1 MAKIPTILEAGRADG
16 KLIKTNSIY
25 DDNQE
30 KFLSDKIK
38 EIDNNHNNLT
48 DTVNALIDT
57 VNNNELDIENKL
69 ETEQNRATTVENN
82 LRETINNITEISGSA
97 TTANVVTIN
106 TIPNSS
112 SSNVQQALNELFK
125 ADEEL
130 NNAIEE
136 EKAAMI
142 GTNRITDRSI
152 TISKLSEDIV
162 TVSKN
167 RFNPNDKDVKV
178 GYYLNQD
185 GDLIANS
192 TYIVSGYISFSE
204 NDGSLVCS
212 IDGTANEG
220 GGFCELY
227 DSQKNRIA
235 GFISNEINGILKWQ
249 TSVAYA
255 RFSIGTRA
263 IGRNIQIEK
272 GEIITAYES
281 YFGSE
286 HLFKESLIPTL
297 STNKLAEGAVTTSK
311 IAKDAVT
318 TSKIAKDA
326 VTSVNIADEAI
337 GLAQISSEII
347 EKSGGKNR
355 FNPNDTDVKIGYYI
369 NNDGIL
375 LANSNYIVTGYIPFS
390 EEDGSLISSYNG
402 RVNNG
407 GGYSELYDNHKN
419 RIAGFKNES
428 TNGILK
434 WQDGIAYARFSVQT
448 VSIDTIQIEQGETIT
463 EFETYIKGNRIKESL
478 IPALGDL
485 NNVLQNN
492 TKKINNLNEII
503 IGNNDTKNIQLVASA
518 YSNIDNIN
526 IPSGYTI
533 LSVDGYSGDIIF
545 CPTST
550 FDLSNA
556 DNVRIGNTSSAQPPL
571 VGYTFTAD
579 YHSCRP
585 TSEINTELVI
595 KISKKGLIEKVDS
608 IQIPIPYE
616 ITPAKVYAS
625 ILNANTAINIEKN
638 SIKNAKSIS
647 FSAKFTTFS
656 SIKIAHGNVDEYASS
671 HIIIDSTKVYVYRCY
686 TDKQLVQ
693 TLTHGLTIKN
703 NIGVVIS
710 CDIMG
715 TASLIVTSN
724 GNIFSKDIT
733 WLGSNG
739 NIAATGIDMELSDV
753 VFGFNCYRYNSNIWL
768 FGDSYINLT
777 DESRW
782 SSYLIKNGY
791 NDILFNAF
799 PGQNSES
806 ALIDFNNCISHGKP
820 KIVIWCLGMNDVDQS
835 SSVNSS
841 WLRVY
846 NIVKEKC
853 ENLGI
858 TLILSTIPNVPS
870 RNNSYKNSI
879 IRSSGLRYIDF
890 YNAVGSTESGSWYD
904 GMLSTDGVHPT
915 EKGAVA
921 LFSRAV
927 ADVPELMSKA

>member
-48 DTVNALIDT
+48 DTVNALTDT

-69 ETEQNRATTVENN
+69 EAEQTRATNTENN
-82 LRETINNITEISGSA
+82 LRETINNITEISESA
-97 TTANVVTIN
+97 TNANIVTID

-130 NNAIEE
+130 NVAIEK

-142 GTNRITDRSI
+142 GTDRITDRSI

-167 RFNPNDKDVKV
+167 RFNPSDPNVKV
-178 GYYLNQD
+178 GYYLNLD
-185 GDLIANS
+185 GDLIASN
-192 TYIVSGYISFSE
+192 TYIVSGYIPFSE

-220 GGFCELY
+220 GGYCELY
-227 DSQKNRIA
+227 DNQKNRIT
-235 GFISNEINGILKWQ
+235 GFISNKINGILRWQ
-249 TSVAYA
+249 TNVAYA
-255 RFSIGTRA
+255 RFSIGTGA
-263 IGRNIQIEK
+263 IDRNIQIEK
-272 GEIITAYES
+272 GDTITAYEP
-281 YFGSE
+281 YFSSE
-286 HLFKESLIPTL
+286 HCFKESLIPTL
-297 STNKLAEGAVTTSK
+297 TTNKLADGA
-311 IAKDAVT
+311 IT

-326 VTSVNIADEAI
+326 VTSANIADEAVTSANI
-337 GLAQISSEII
+337 VDEAVGLAKLSSEII

-375 LANSNYIVTGYIPFS
+375 LSNSNYIVTGYIPFS

-402 RVNNG
+402 RVNDG
-407 GGYSELYDNHKN
+407 GGYSELYDSQKN
-419 RIAGFKNES
+419 RIVGFKNEL

-434 WQDGIAYARFSVQT
+434 WQENVVYARFSVQT
-448 VSIDTIQIEQGETIT
+448 VSIDIIQIEQGETIT
-463 EFETYIKGNRIKESL
+463 KFETYIEGNRIKENL
-478 IPALGDL
+478 IPALGNL

-492 TKKINNLNEII
+492 AKKINNLNEIV
-503 IGNNDTKNIQLVASA
+503 IGNNDTKNIPLVASA

-533 LSVDGYSGDIIF
+533 SSIDEYSGDIIF

-556 DNVRIGNTSSAQPPL
+556 DNIRIGNTSSAQPPL

-595 KISKKGLIEKVDS
+595 KINKKGLIEKVNS
-608 IQIPIPYE
+608 IKTPYE

-656 SIKIAHGNVDEYASS
+656 SIKIAHGNADEYASS
-671 HIIIDSTKVYVYRCY
+671 HIIIDSTKVYVYKCY

-703 NIGVVIS
+703 NIGVIIS

-724 GNIFSKDIT
+724 GNIFSEDIT
-733 WLGSNG
+733 WFGSNG
-739 NIAATGIDMELSDV
+739 NIAATGIDMELNDV

-777 DESRW
+777 DKSRW

-846 NIVKEKC
+846 NVIKEKC